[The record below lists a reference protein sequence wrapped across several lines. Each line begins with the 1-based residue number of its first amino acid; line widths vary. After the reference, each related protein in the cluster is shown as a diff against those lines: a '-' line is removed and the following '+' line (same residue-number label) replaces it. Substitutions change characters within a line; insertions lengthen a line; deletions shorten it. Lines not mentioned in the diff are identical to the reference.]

1 MQNSNI
7 RNCIRDIGDK
17 EVNNEHFA
25 QCIFTNAHNPKVI
38 SSIPIIDTKQV
49 NDELTNITNNLLISQ
64 FNKTNLFMYK
74 VYSIFG
80 ELDNDELTPY
90 EIGKTRH
97 KKMNIGMYFVFK
109 GGNSIKLWVNKTY
122 LQKMGDLT
130 TNLQDILS
138 NKIVFHE
145 NEAINASSDFD
156 FSLYIDFKDNTNYG
170 ELLEYIGSRFFI
182 LRDELNKIISGDI
195 INNYRHSSA
204 LKEKIRD
211 YIILKNKRKIINIEN
226 IINIDNIQL
235 NLATEGNDF
244 ILTMNNEKH
253 NAIKYDREVKDK
265 QFISFN
271 NIIKNNIDD
280 FDLFRIKLGMVAKY
294 NTDDLNYSKIFKSEV
309 FDLSILRK
317 EDKKLNKMYKDIN
330 EYTKIIYVRYHNH
343 IVPIRLYNNKY
354 ILIDI
359 LRMFFINAP
368 WLDIKYNKRLIRLAI
383 ITSLYN
389 QENFVDSQINDG
401 DNDEDIIK
409 KKNKHAELFI
419 GLFNLLNILSIIH
432 ILDILTFNH
441 SDYNNKLF
449 KYIIKNNL
457 NIIKNDEVFTDL
469 FITDLNKIIDK
480 IIDGEN
486 GYDDLN
492 YYKNN
497 FMYEPNKF
505 FCLIILVF
513 IRKIIIESDKNWY
526 INIIDPTFPYIQNFN
541 DIKDKVIKFLKT
553 YIYYLLNSTFCLTN
567 IKTLFHRYINNR
579 FNLPDFVGGVYVGQQ
594 TSDVNIEQN
603 MIIGSTD
610 ILDQQKQKQ
619 NIDKRSRYGFVKID
633 REQQSLDK
641 KFKELDKKLEYNLSK
656 LYEINDYFKDIKHE
670 YILNSKM
677 EPEIIRK
684 IKDERNIT
692 DVFNILKDIL
702 QLDKNIYFKDEGTNE
717 DY

>member
-1 MQNSNI
+1 MQSNI
-7 RNCIRDIGDK
+7 RNCINDIGDK
-17 EVNNEHFA
+17 EVINEHFVK
-25 QCIFTNAHNPKVI
+25 CIYNNAKNPKVI

-64 FNKTNLFMYK
+64 IDKTNRFMYQ
-74 VYSIFG
+74 VYLIFG

-90 EIGKTRH
+90 EINKTRH
-97 KKMNIGMYFVFK
+97 QKINTGMYFVFK

-122 LQKMGDLT
+122 LQQMGDLT

-138 NKIVFHE
+138 NKIAFHE

-156 FSLYIDFKDNTNYG
+156 FSLYIDFKDDTDYG
-170 ELLEYIGSRFFI
+170 GLLKYIGNRLFI
-182 LRDELNKIISGDI
+182 LRNELNKIIIDEIIDEYRNSG
-195 INNYRHSSA
+195 A
-204 LKEKIRD
+204 LKQKIRD

-271 NIIKNNIDD
+271 NTIKNNIDD
-280 FDLFRIKLGMVAKY
+280 FDLFRIKLGIVAKY

-343 IVPIRLYNNKY
+343 IIPLRLYNNKY

-389 QENFVDSQINDG
+389 QENYVDSQINDD
-401 DNDEDIIK
+401 DNEEDIIK
-409 KKNKHAELFI
+409 KKKKHAELFI

-432 ILDILTFNH
+432 ILDILTFNP

-457 NIIKNDEVFTDL
+457 NIINYDDVFKDL
-469 FITDLNKIIDK
+469 YDIKKFIRDLNKIID
-480 IIDGEN
+480 GED

-526 INIIDPTFPYIQNFN
+526 INIIDPTFPYIQNFK
-541 DIKDKVIKFLKT
+541 DIKDKIIKFLKT

-579 FNLPDFVGGVYVGQQ
+579 FNIADLKGGVDIDQGSRYEY
-594 TSDVNIEQN
+594 IEQN
-603 MIIGSTD
+603 MIKNFDKGSRYELVT
-610 ILDQQKQKQ
+610 LDQ
-619 NIDKRSRYGFVKID
+619 
-633 REQQSLDK
+633 EQQSLDK

-656 LYEINDYFKDIKHE
+656 LYEINDHFVDVNHE

-702 QLDKNIYFKDEGTNE
+702 QLDKNIYFKDEGTYE

>member
-25 QCIFTNAHNPKVI
+25 QCIFTNAHNQKVI
-38 SSIPIIDTKQV
+38 SGNIPIIDTKQV

-64 FNKTNLFMYK
+64 FNKTNLFMYQ

-138 NKIVFHE
+138 NKIAFHE

-170 ELLEYIGSRFFI
+170 ELLEYIGTRFFI
-182 LRDELNKIISGDI
+182 LRHELNQIISDNI

-226 IINIDNIQL
+226 IIKIDNIEL
-235 NLATEGNDF
+235 NLVTEGNDF
-244 ILTMNNEKH
+244 ILTMNN
-253 NAIKYDREVKDK
+253 NNNNPIKYDREVKDK

-294 NTDDLNYSKIFKSEV
+294 NTDNLNYRKIFKSEV

-317 EDKKLNKMYKDIN
+317 EDTKLNKMYKDIN
-330 EYTKIIYVRYHNH
+330 EYTKIISLQYNNY

-409 KKNKHAELFI
+409 IKKNKHAELFS
-419 GLFNLLNILSIIH
+419 GLFNLLNILNIIH
-432 ILDILTFNH
+432 ILDILTNYP
-441 SDYNNKLF
+441 SNYNNKLF
-449 KYIIKNNL
+449 KHIIQNNL

-469 FITDLNKIIDK
+469 FITDLNKIIDGK
-480 IIDGEN
+480 D

-492 YYKNN
+492 YYKTN
-497 FMYEPNKF
+497 FIYEPNKF

-513 IRKIIIESDKNWY
+513 IRKIIIESNKNWY
-526 INIIDPTFPYIQNFN
+526 INIIDPTFPVFKNFN

-579 FNLPDFVGGVYVGQQ
+579 FNLPDFVGGVSVGQQ
-594 TSDVNIEQN
+594 TSDVNIEKN

-610 ILDQQKQKQ
+610 ILDQRKQ
-619 NIDKRSRYGFVKID
+619 NIDKRSTKSRYGFVKID
-633 REQQSLDK
+633 QEQQSLDK
-641 KFKELDKKLEYNLSK
+641 KFIELDKKLKYNLSK
-656 LYEINDYFKDIKHE
+656 LYEINDYFVDVNHE

-677 EPEIIRK
+677 EPEIIRE

-702 QLDKNIYFKDEGTNE
+702 QLDKNIYFKDEDTDE